1 MKDNSKKNIF
11 NNEKGQALF
20 EAMIFIPILLYLV
33 IMLITIGNSIS
44 TSINQNQSARTYTFY
59 IMRGNSDASGT
70 FDINRLKDQLSDLGN
85 FMIGWTQEMSGGDG
99 SNPIGTSFRIP
110 SLPWAP
116 AIDEDCNDKGDPEDT
131 SCIKVFTLFGV
142 CGETFN
148 KTGDVLFRNT
158 DPTIATLNSSC
169 NFE

>member
-1 MKDNSKKNIF
+1 
-11 NNEKGQALF
+11 
-20 EAMIFIPILLYLV
+20 
-33 IMLITIGNSIS
+33 
-44 TSINQNQSARTYTFY
+44 
-59 IMRGNSDASGT
+59 MRGNSDASGT